1 VSTRGIS
8 LEAGNAYQLTVGGSL
23 VWVEEVKPY
32 PTGPLGVILPD
43 QLDPEAYA
51 MGIPGS
57 TRCKG
62 LGCFASGTKIPF
74 SELSDYNQKFVTDLP
89 RLRRAGT
96 ATVPPPRVTNK
107 SRATRSTARPGRSL
121 VDVAK
126 RYAFLKNNPAFKP
139 GTQSGLVQ
147 STLLSLCKP
156 TTTKQEITDALLKD
170 PAWKWGDTAA
180 RKAARWYVDVL
191 VREGFAKEI

>member
-1 VSTRGIS
+1 MRGIS
-8 LEAGNAYQLTVGGSL
+8 LEAGHAYRLTVGGSL
-23 VWVEEVKPY
+23 VWVEEVRPY
-32 PTGPLGVILPD
+32 PTGPVGVILPE
-43 QLDPEAYA
+43 QEDPEAYV

-57 TRCKG
+57 TKAKG
-62 LGCFASGTKIPF
+62 LGCFATGDDVTDS
-74 SELSDYNQKFVTDLP
+74 LSPYNKKFVHDLP
-89 RLRRAGT
+89 ALRRAGT
-96 ATVPPPRVTNK
+96 GTVPPPRVTTQ
-107 SRATRSTARPGRSL
+107 SRATRVTARPGRSL